1 MGSAPVQALTKYLIA
16 STFRSLE
23 RPEYLK
29 EFKLMANLK
38 LDLLNKLRN
47 DKYYKE
53 LKLVRLA
60 QDPVMDYEEKIEL
73 MNEVLGLIVELNN
86 KMVLAEEYFKEPEQ
100 PQQPVAAPP
109 VQPPAPA
116 PVDTKPAAK
125 VHPGQSHG
133 EG

>member
-1 MGSAPVQALTKYLIA
+1 
-16 STFRSLE
+16 
-23 RPEYLK
+23 
-29 EFKLMANLK
+29 MANLK

-116 PVDTKPAAK
+116 PAPEAKPAGK
-125 VHPGQSHG
+125 VHQGQSHG